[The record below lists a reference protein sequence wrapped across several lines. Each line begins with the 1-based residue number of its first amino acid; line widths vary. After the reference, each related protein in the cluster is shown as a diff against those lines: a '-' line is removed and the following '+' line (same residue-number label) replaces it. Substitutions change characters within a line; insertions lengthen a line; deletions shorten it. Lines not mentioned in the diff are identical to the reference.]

1 MKTKK
6 KAAKK
11 AAKKVAPKATKVQ
24 EAKDK
29 PLKLWSV
36 KELLSQPLE
45 EPPIPEVLV
54 KASPQEVQVI
64 SLANNPRYVYASLD
78 GTKIAVEVPAWMSPR
93 LIRKTITVI
102 KKLDSEHYEIFTDG
116 N

>member
-11 AAKKVAPKATKVQ
+11 AAKKVAPKAV
-24 EAKDK
+24 A
-29 PLKLWSV
+29 
-36 KELLSQPLE
+36 
-45 EPPIPEVLV
+45 EPIVEVPAVLV
-54 KASPQEVQVI
+54 KASPQEVMVI

-78 GTKIAVEVPAWMSPR
+78 GTKVAVEVPAWMSPR
-93 LIRKTITVI
+93 LLKKTITVI

>member
-11 AAKKVAPKATKVQ
+11 AAKKVTPKATEVQ

-36 KELLSQPLE
+36 GELMSLPIEDYQPYD
-45 EPPIPEVLV
+45 
-54 KASPQEVQVI
+54 VQVI

-78 GTKIAVEVPAWMSPR
+78 GTKIAVEVPAWMSSR
-93 LIRKTITVI
+93 LLKKTITVI

>member
-11 AAKKVAPKATKVQ
+11 AAKKVAPKVVA
-24 EAKDK
+24 
-29 PLKLWSV
+29 
-36 KELLSQPLE
+36 
-45 EPPIPEVLV
+45 EPIVEVTPEVPEALV
-54 KASPQEVQVI
+54 KASPQEAMVI

-93 LIRKTITVI
+93 LIKKTITVI

>member
-6 KAAKK
+6 TAVKK
-11 AAKKVAPKATKVQ
+11 AAKKVAKKAT
-24 EAKDK
+24 A
-29 PLKLWSV
+29 
-36 KELLSQPLE
+36 
-45 EPPIPEVLV
+45 EPTAEPTAVVPEVLV

-78 GTKIAVEVPAWMSPR
+78 GEKVAVSVPVWMAPN
-93 LIRKTITVI
+93 LVRKQITII
-102 KKLDSEHYEIFTDG
+102 KTHDSEHYELFKDG

>member
-1 MKTKK
+1 MATKK

-11 AAKKVAPKATKVQ
+11 AAKKVAPKAV
-24 EAKDK
+24 A
-29 PLKLWSV
+29 
-36 KELLSQPLE
+36 
-45 EPPIPEVLV
+45 EPIVEVPAVLV
-54 KASPQEVQVI
+54 KASPQEVMVI
-64 SLANNPRYVYASLD
+64 SLANNPRYVYASLE

>member
-6 KAAKK
+6 TAKK
-11 AAKKVAPKATKVQ
+11 TPRKTAQKVEKQ
-24 EAKDK
+24 ELITNCD
-29 PLKLWSV
+29 LK
-36 KELLSQPLE
+36 E
-45 EPPIPEVLV
+45 EVPDALV
-54 KASPQEVQVI
+54 KASPQEALVI
-64 SLANNPRYVYASLD
+64 SLANNPRYVYASLN

-102 KKLDSEHYEIFTDG
+102 KKLDSEHYEIFKDG

>member
-6 KAAKK
+6 TAVKK
-11 AAKKVAPKATKVQ
+11 AAKKVAKKQTVEPTV
-24 EAKDK
+24 EIPSDKDK
-29 PLKLWSV
+29 TLKVWSV
-36 KELLSQPLE
+36 GELLSLPLE
-45 EPPIPEVLV
+45 DYQPYDVL
-54 KASPQEVQVI
+54 VI

-93 LIRKTITVI
+93 LIKKTITVI
-102 KKLDSEHYEIFTDG
+102 KKLDSENYELFKDG

>member
-11 AAKKVAPKATKVQ
+11 AAKKVAPKAT
-24 EAKDK
+24 AK
-29 PLKLWSV
+29 PTV
-36 KELLSQPLE
+36 EVT
-45 EPPIPEVLV
+45 PEVPAVLV
-54 KASPQEVQVI
+54 KASPQEVMVI

-93 LIRKTITVI
+93 LLKKTITVI
-102 KKLDSEHYEIFTDG
+102 KKLDSENYEIFTDG

>member
-11 AAKKVAPKATKVQ
+11 AAKKVAPKATAEPTAEPTAVVP
-24 EAKDK
+24 EA
-29 PLKLWSV
+29 
-36 KELLSQPLE
+36 
-45 EPPIPEVLV
+45 LV
-54 KASPQEVQVI
+54 KASPQEVMVI

-78 GTKIAVEVPAWMSPR
+78 GEKIAVEVPAWMSPR

-102 KKLDSEHYEIFTDG
+102 KKLDSENYEIFKDG

>member
-11 AAKKVAPKATKVQ
+11 AAKKVAPKAVA
-24 EAKDK
+24 E
-29 PLKLWSV
+29 PI
-36 KELLSQPLE
+36 E
-45 EPPIPEVLV
+45 EVTPEVPAVLV
-54 KASPQEVQVI
+54 KASPQEVMVI

>member
-6 KAAKK
+6 KATKK
-11 AAKKVAPKATKVQ
+11 AAKKVAPKAV
-24 EAKDK
+24 A
-29 PLKLWSV
+29 
-36 KELLSQPLE
+36 
-45 EPPIPEVLV
+45 EPIVEVPAVLV

-93 LIRKTITVI
+93 LIRKNITVV
-102 KKLDSEHYEIFTDG
+102 KKLDSENYEIFTDG

>member
-11 AAKKVAPKATKVQ
+11 AAKKVAPKAV
-24 EAKDK
+24 AK
-29 PLKLWSV
+29 PI
-36 KELLSQPLE
+36 E
-45 EPPIPEVLV
+45 EVTPDVPAVLV
-54 KASPQEVQVI
+54 KASPQEVMVI

-78 GTKIAVEVPAWMSPR
+78 GEKIAVEVPAWMSPR

-102 KKLDSEHYEIFTDG
+102 KKLDSENYEIFTDG

>member
-6 KAAKK
+6 TAVKK
-11 AAKKVAPKATKVQ
+11 VAKKVAKKAVAEPIAEVTP

-29 PLKLWSV
+29 TLKVWSV
-36 KELLSQPLE
+36 GELMSLPIEDYQPYD
-45 EPPIPEVLV
+45 
-54 KASPQEVQVI
+54 VQVI

-78 GTKIAVEVPAWMSPR
+78 GEKIAVEVPAWMSPR
-93 LIRKTITVI
+93 LIRKTITVV
-102 KKLDSEHYEIFTDG
+102 KKLDSENYEIFKDG

>member
-11 AAKKVAPKATKVQ
+11 AVKKVAPKAVA
-24 EAKDK
+24 E
-29 PLKLWSV
+29 PI
-36 KELLSQPLE
+36 E
-45 EPPIPEVLV
+45 EVTPDVPAVLV
-54 KASPQEVQVI
+54 KASPQEVMVI

-93 LIRKTITVI
+93 LIKKTITVI
-102 KKLDSEHYEIFTDG
+102 KKLDSENYEIFTDG

>member
-11 AAKKVAPKATKVQ
+11 AAKKVAPKAV
-24 EAKDK
+24 A
-29 PLKLWSV
+29 
-36 KELLSQPLE
+36 
-45 EPPIPEVLV
+45 EPIVEVPAVLV
-54 KASPQEVQVI
+54 KASPQEVMVI

-93 LIRKTITVI
+93 LIKKTITVI
-102 KKLDSEHYEIFTDG
+102 KKLDSEHYELVKDG

>member
-1 MKTKK
+1 MATKK

-11 AAKKVAPKATKVQ
+11 AAKKVAPKAV
-24 EAKDK
+24 A
-29 PLKLWSV
+29 
-36 KELLSQPLE
+36 
-45 EPPIPEVLV
+45 EPIVEVPAVLV
-54 KASPQEVQVI
+54 NASPQEVMVI

-93 LIRKTITVI
+93 LIRKTITVV
-102 KKLDSEHYEIFTDG
+102 KKLDSENYEIFTDG

>member
-11 AAKKVAPKATKVQ
+11 AAKKVAPKAV
-24 EAKDK
+24 A
-29 PLKLWSV
+29 
-36 KELLSQPLE
+36 
-45 EPPIPEVLV
+45 EPIVEVPAVLV
-54 KASPQEVQVI
+54 KASPQEVMVI

-93 LIRKTITVI
+93 LIKKTIKVV
-102 KKLDSEHYEIFTDG
+102 KKIDSEHYELVKDG

>member
-11 AAKKVAPKATKVQ
+11 AVKKVAPKATEVQ

-36 KELLSQPLE
+36 GELMSLPIEDYQPYD
-45 EPPIPEVLV
+45 
-54 KASPQEVQVI
+54 VQVI

-78 GTKIAVEVPAWMSPR
+78 GKKIAVEVPAWMSPR

-102 KKLDSEHYEIFTDG
+102 KKLDSENYEIFKDG

>member
-11 AAKKVAPKATKVQ
+11 AVKKVAPKATEVQ
-24 EAKDK
+24 EAKAK

-36 KELLSQPLE
+36 GELMSLPIEDYQPYD
-45 EPPIPEVLV
+45 
-54 KASPQEVQVI
+54 VQVI

-78 GTKIAVEVPAWMSPR
+78 GEKIAVEVPAWMSPR

>member
-6 KAAKK
+6 TAVKK
-11 AAKKVAPKATKVQ
+11 AAKKVAK
-24 EAKDK
+24 K
-29 PLKLWSV
+29 PTA
-36 KELLSQPLE
+36 
-45 EPPIPEVLV
+45 EPTAEVITEVPAVLV
-54 KASPQEVQVI
+54 KASPQEVMVI

-78 GTKIAVEVPAWMSPR
+78 GEKIAVEVPAWMSPR

>member
-11 AAKKVAPKATKVQ
+11 AAKKVAPKAV
-24 EAKDK
+24 A
-29 PLKLWSV
+29 
-36 KELLSQPLE
+36 
-45 EPPIPEVLV
+45 EPIVEVPAALV
-54 KASPQEVQVI
+54 KASPQEVMVI
-64 SLANNPRYVYASLD
+64 SLANNPRYVYASLE
-78 GTKIAVEVPAWMSPR
+78 GAKVAVEVPAWMSPR
-93 LIRKTITVI
+93 LIKKTITVI

>member
-11 AAKKVAPKATKVQ
+11 AAKKVAPKATAEPTAEPTAVVL
-24 EAKDK
+24 EA
-29 PLKLWSV
+29 V
-36 KELLSQPLE
+36 
-45 EPPIPEVLV
+45 V
-54 KASPQEVQVI
+54 KASPQEAMVI

-78 GTKIAVEVPAWMSPR
+78 GEKVAVSVPVWMAPN
-93 LIRKTITVI
+93 LVRKQITII
-102 KKLDSEHYEIFTDG
+102 KTPDSEHYEIFKDG

>member
-6 KAAKK
+6 TAVKK
-11 AAKKVAPKATKVQ
+11 AAKKVAKKATM
-24 EAKDK
+24 
-29 PLKLWSV
+29 
-36 KELLSQPLE
+36 
-45 EPPIPEVLV
+45 EPTVEVPAVLV
-54 KASPQEVQVI
+54 KASPQEALVI
-64 SLANNPRYVYASLD
+64 SLANNPRYVYASLE

-102 KKLDSEHYEIFTDG
+102 KKLDSEHYEIFNDG

>member
-11 AAKKVAPKATKVQ
+11 AAKKVAPKATEVQ

-36 KELLSQPLE
+36 GELLSQPLE
-45 EPPIPEVLV
+45 DHQPYD
-54 KASPQEVQVI
+54 VQVI

-102 KKLDSEHYEIFTDG
+102 KKLDSENYEIFTDG